1 VAAGVRLQLVCRHSW
16 CYQASMNMRSTRPLF
31 LAALVSSLTLATGAL
46 ATAAPHATHASATR
60 AWKASVIA
68 PAQFDLSLAE
78 VRFGRPAR
86 GTSAKP
92 ARSVSSIRIAL
103 RGSTGLDYV
112 AAAVPRSGVLR
123 GSRALVLVVN
133 RRPRGS
139 LAPDLAR
146 IGLTVTAAR
155 RLGAAFVSQVSDPFT
170 RVRIGLTPALCD
182 LPTRGAS
189 LVAGDIRAVLSRGV
203 ALTGFSA
210 QAAIA
215 QAYDVV
221 CRRPFEQAFRQAV
234 SPAPAPTCE
243 TATANIGFCC
253 PPNAI
258 CAPPPCPPC
267 PCGSI
272 PCAAPLRTG
281 RPAVIACPLQAPPIA
296 CPL

>member
-1 VAAGVRLQLVCRHSW
+1 MLLVAL
-16 CYQASMNMRSTRPLF
+16 
-31 LAALVSSLTLATGAL
+31 LAPLTLSMGAW
-46 ATAAPHATHASATR
+46 AAAASHATHANTTR
-60 AWKASVIA
+60 AWKGSVIA
-68 PAQFDLSLAE
+68 PAQFDFSLAE
-78 VRFGRPAR
+78 VRFGQPAR
-86 GTSAKP
+86 QASAR
-92 ARSVSSIRIAL
+92 ASRGGGSIRIAL
-103 RGSTGLDYV
+103 RGPTGLDYV

-123 GSRALVLVVN
+123 ASRALVLVVN

-155 RLGAAFVSQVSDPFT
+155 RLGAVAVLQVSDPFT

-182 LPTRGAS
+182 LPTRGPS
-189 LVAGDIRAVLSRGV
+189 LVAGEIHSVLSRGV
-203 ALTGFSA
+203 ALTGFNA
-210 QAAIA
+210 EAAIA

-221 CRRPFEQAFRQAV
+221 CRRPFEQAFGRAV
-234 SPAPAPTCE
+234 SQTSAPTCE
-243 TATANIGFCC
+243 TGKANIAFCC

-272 PCAAPLRTG
+272 PCATPLRT
-281 RPAVIACPLQAPPIA
+281 RPQVVIACPLQAPPIA

>member
-1 VAAGVRLQLVCRHSW
+1 MSL
-16 CYQASMNMRSTRPLF
+16 RSSTL
-31 LAALVSSLTLATGAL
+31 LAAPLALLTLSIGTSV
-46 ATAAPHATHASATR
+46 TAAAHATHANTTR
-60 AWKASVIA
+60 AWKEGVVA

-86 GTSAKP
+86 G
-92 ARSVSSIRIAL
+92 ARARASRGVGSIRVAL
-103 RGSTGLDYV
+103 RGPAGLNYV
-112 AAAVPRSGVLR
+112 AAAVTRAGVSG

-155 RLGAAFVSQVSDPFT
+155 RLGAAVVSQVSDPFT
-170 RVRIGLTPALCD
+170 RVGIGLMPALCD
-182 LPTRGAS
+182 PPTPGAS
-189 LVAGDIRAVLSRGV
+189 LAAGEIRSALSRGV

-210 QAAIA
+210 AAAIA

-221 CRRPFEQAFRQAV
+221 CRRPYEQAFRQAV
-234 SPAPAPTCE
+234 TQGSGPTCE
-243 TATANIGFCC
+243 AGPAIVASCC

-258 CAPPPCPPC
+258 CARPPCPPC
-267 PCGSI
+267 TCGSI
-272 PCAAPLRTG
+272 PCATPLG
-281 RPAVIACPLQAPPIA
+281 RARQAVIACPLQTPPVA

>member
-1 VAAGVRLQLVCRHSW
+1 MSP
-16 CYQASMNMRSTRPLF
+16 RSSLPIL
-31 LAALVSSLTLATGAL
+31 LAALAALLTLAMGAG
-46 ATAAPHATHASATR
+46 AAASHAKHANTTR
-60 AWKASVIA
+60 AWKESVIA
-68 PAQFDLSLAE
+68 PAQFDFSLAE

-86 GTSAKP
+86 GVSA
-92 ARSVSSIRIAL
+92 RVSRGVGSIRIAL
-103 RGSTGLDYV
+103 RGATGLDYV
-112 AAAVPRSGVLR
+112 AAAVTRSSVL
-123 GSRALVLVVN
+123 GGLRALVLVVN

-155 RLGAAFVSQVSDPFT
+155 RLGAAAVSQISDPFT

-189 LVAGDIRAVLSRGV
+189 LVAGDIRSVLSRGV

-210 QAAIA
+210 EAAIA

-221 CRRPFEQAFRQAV
+221 CRRPYEQAFRAAVGQA
-234 SPAPAPTCE
+234 SAPTCE
-243 TATANIGFCC
+243 TGQANILSCC

-258 CAPPPCPPC
+258 CASPPCPPC
-267 PCGSI
+267 TCGSI
-272 PCAAPLRTG
+272 PCATPLRTG
-281 RPAVIACPLQAPPIA
+281 RPTVIACPLQAPPIA

>member
-1 VAAGVRLQLVCRHSW
+1 MSP
-16 CYQASMNMRSTRPLF
+16 RSSTL
-31 LAALVSSLTLATGAL
+31 LAAPLALLTLSIGTSATS
-46 ATAAPHATHASATR
+46 AAHATHANTTR
-60 AWKASVIA
+60 AWKESVVA

-86 GTSAKP
+86 G
-92 ARSVSSIRIAL
+92 ARARASRGAGSIRVAL
-103 RGSTGLDYV
+103 RGPTGLNYV
-112 AAAVPRSGVLR
+112 AAAVTRSGVSG
-123 GSRALVLVVN
+123 GSRVLVLVVN

-155 RLGAAFVSQVSDPFT
+155 RLGAAVVSQVSDPFT
-170 RVRIGLTPALCD
+170 RARIGLTPALCD

-189 LVAGDIRAVLSRGV
+189 LAAGEIRSVLSRGV

-210 QAAIA
+210 ATAIA

-221 CRRPFEQAFRQAV
+221 CRRPYEQAFRQAV
-234 SPAPAPTCE
+234 SPTSPPACE
-243 TATANIGFCC
+243 TGKTNIGLCC

-272 PCAAPLRTG
+272 PCATPLHSG
-281 RPAVIACPLQAPPIA
+281 RQVVIACPLQAPPIA

>member
-1 VAAGVRLQLVCRHSW
+1 
-16 CYQASMNMRSTRPLF
+16 MPPRSSTL
-31 LAALVSSLTLATGAL
+31 LAAPLVLLALSIGTW
-46 ATAAPHATHASATR
+46 TQAAADATHANTPR
-60 AWKASVIA
+60 AWRESVIA

-86 GTSAKP
+86 G
-92 ARSVSSIRIAL
+92 ARANASRGVGSIRIAV
-103 RGSTGLDYV
+103 RGPTGLDYV
-112 AAAVPRSGVLR
+112 AAAVTRSGVLG

-139 LAPDLAR
+139 LAPDLSR

-155 RLGAAFVSQVSDPFT
+155 RLGAAVVSQVSDPFT
-170 RVRIGLTPALCD
+170 RARIGLTPALCD
-182 LPTRGAS
+182 LPRRGAS
-189 LVAGDIRAVLSRGV
+189 LAAGEIRSVLSRGA
-203 ALTGFSA
+203 ALTGFGA
-210 QAAIA
+210 AAAIT

-221 CRRPFEQAFRQAV
+221 CRRPYKPAFRQAV
-234 SPAPAPTCE
+234 SPTSPPTCE
-243 TATANIGFCC
+243 TGNANIGFCC

-272 PCAAPLRTG
+272 PCATPLHTARQ
-281 RPAVIACPLQAPPIA
+281 AVIACPLQAPPIA

>member
-1 VAAGVRLQLVCRHSW
+1 MSP
-16 CYQASMNMRSTRPLF
+16 RSSTL
-31 LAALVSSLTLATGAL
+31 LAAPLALLTLSIGTS
-46 ATAAPHATHASATR
+46 ATAAAHATHANTTR
-60 AWKASVIA
+60 TWKESVIA

-86 GTSAKP
+86 GARASAS
-92 ARSVSSIRIAL
+92 RGVGSIRIAL
-103 RGSTGLDYV
+103 RGPTGLDYV
-112 AAAVPRSGVLR
+112 AAAVTRSGVL
-123 GSRALVLVVN
+123 GESRALVLVVN

-146 IGLTVTAAR
+146 IGLTVTAPR
-155 RLGAAFVSQVSDPFT
+155 RLGAAVVSQVSDPFT

-182 LPTRGAS
+182 LPTPGAS
-189 LVAGDIRAVLSRGV
+189 LAVGEIRSVLSRGV
-203 ALTGFSA
+203 ALTGFGA
-210 QAAIA
+210 AAAIA

-221 CRRPFEQAFRQAV
+221 CRRPYEPAFRQAV
-234 SPAPAPTCE
+234 SPTPPPTCE
-243 TATANIGFCC
+243 TGKANVGFCC

-272 PCAAPLRTG
+272 PCATPLHTG
-281 RPAVIACPLQAPPIA
+281 RQAVIACPLEAPPIV